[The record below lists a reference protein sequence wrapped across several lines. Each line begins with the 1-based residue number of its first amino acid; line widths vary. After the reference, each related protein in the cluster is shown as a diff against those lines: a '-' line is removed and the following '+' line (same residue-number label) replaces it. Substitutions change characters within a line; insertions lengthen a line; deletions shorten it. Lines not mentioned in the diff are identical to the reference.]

1 MKLGAGHRWALLTMP
16 CDVVEMLKSVTVTA
30 KSVDWAGPGYVAT
43 PIWDREEITSTLAQ
57 YKDTAYAA
65 SLESF
70 GKGIVE
76 AVKKGHTPE
85 QIARCVCSAVLQ
97 SCGLV
102 THLMSHAP
110 KVKMVD
116 PSECTFNIPA

>member
-1 MKLGAGHRWALLTMP
+1 MP
-16 CDVVEMLKSVTVTA
+16 CDIVEMLTRVTVTSNA
-30 KSVDWAGPGYVAT
+30 LDCAGPGYVAT

-70 GKGIVE
+70 GKGIIE
-76 AVKKGHTPE
+76 AVRKGHTPE

-97 SCGLV
+97 SYGLV
-102 THLMSHAP
+102 THLMSHAF
-110 KVKMVD
+110 KVKYGRPFRVYL
-116 PSECTFNIPA
+116 

>member
-1 MKLGAGHRWALLTMP
+1 MGLLTMP
-16 CDVVEMLKSVTVTA
+16 CDIMKMLNRVTVTVNA
-30 KSVDWAGPGYVAT
+30 VDWAGPGYVAT

-57 YKDTAYAA
+57 YKDTSYAA

-76 AVKKGHTPE
+76 AVRKGHTPE

-97 SCGLV
+97 PCDSIIFLDAWIKSC
-102 THLMSHAP
+102 
-110 KVKMVD
+110 
-116 PSECTFNIPA
+116 I

>member
-1 MKLGAGHRWALLTMP
+1 M
-16 CDVVEMLKSVTVTA
+16 
-30 KSVDWAGPGYVAT
+30 AT

-70 GKGIVE
+70 DKGIIE

-85 QIARCVCSAVLQ
+85 QVARCVCSAVLQ
-97 SCGLV
+97 LCSLSRRES
-102 THLMSHAP
+102 TRALRSNMAHLSQSFLAFCMNYHPVSGFSHACLP
-110 KVKMVD
+110 VGV
-116 PSECTFNIPA
+116 C